1 MSGRPTQKLE
11 IHPLSSHLQPS
22 CIVSYTA
29 TERSEMCEGQK
40 NTLQKTYNVIVIHS
54 PHSGR
59 SAQLSEA
66 LTHLQATGLHVAQ
79 VLPISQLD
87 NLPSQGPQWQENG
100 VNIAIA
106 AGGDG
111 LIGGVIT
118 HIAESR
124 LPLGI
129 LPLGTS
135 NDIARTLRIPQAL
148 KEAAEVIVGGHEQE
162 VDIAVAQPAEQA
174 IHPASKT
181 QTGSVLSPVPAHGHG
196 YFAHALTVGLNVQFA
211 RLATN
216 VATRQRYGRM
226 TYPIAALE
234 VLRHHAP
241 LNVELHFE
249 GLAMPKTHVWQHTQ
263 PRQPSQADMEHTP
276 LYCRALQVA
285 VINAP
290 MFGGLWQLS
299 LPQSSMEDRLLDI
312 VVLDDVD
319 LSNLS
324 IRISRLFNVP
334 MDQAQQAVQPSS
346 PQEPW
351 ESVFAHH
358 PAELTGI
365 PGVHHLQAR
374 GVTIS
379 THADPRDV
387 TLDGE
392 VRGQTPAHVRLAE
405 QRLRVIVPT

>member
-1 MSGRPTQKLE
+1 M
-11 IHPLSSHLQPS
+11 
-22 CIVSYTA
+22 
-29 TERSEMCEGQK
+29 
-40 NTLQKTYNVIVIHS
+40 QKTRNVIVIHS

-59 SAQLSEA
+59 SAQLAEA
-66 LTHLQATGLHVAQ
+66 LTHLQATGLHIAQ
-79 VLPISQLD
+79 VLPISKLD
-87 NLPSQGPQWQENG
+87 KLPAQGSQWQEQG
-100 VNIAIA
+100 INIAVA

-118 HIAESR
+118 HIAEST

-135 NDIARTLRIPQAL
+135 NDIARTLHLPQTL
-148 KEAAEVIVGGHEQE
+148 KEAANIIANGAERE
-162 VDIAVAQPAEQA
+162 VDIGVAQPAEQA
-174 IHPASKT
+174 IHTASKK
-181 QTGSVLSPVPAHGHG
+181 QTGPVLDHVPLQRHG
-196 YFAHALTVGLNVQFA
+196 YFAHALTVGLNVEFA

-216 VATRQRYGRM
+216 VATRQRYGRL

-234 VLRHHAP
+234 VLKNHDP
-241 LNVELHFE
+241 LDVELHFE
-249 GLAMPKTHVWQHTQ
+249 GLAIPATRARQH
-263 PRQPSQADMEHTP
+263 RQLSQVDIEHTP

-290 MFGGLWQLS
+290 IFGGQWQLS

-312 VVLDDVD
+312 VVLHDID

-324 IRISRLFNVP
+324 ASISRLFNP
-334 MDQAQQAVQPSS
+334 QMNQKQPAQASTFQQKERETA
-346 PQEPW
+346 
-351 ESVFAHH
+351 FIHH

-365 PGVHHLQAR
+365 PGIHHLQAQ

-392 VRGQTPAHVRLAE
+392 VRGQTPSHARLAE
-405 QRLRVIVPT
+405 QRLRVIVPA

>member
-1 MSGRPTQKLE
+1 MEVHAS
-11 IHPLSSHLQPS
+11 
-22 CIVSYTA
+22 
-29 TERSEMCEGQK
+29 
-40 NTLQKTYNVIVIHS
+40 LQKTRNVIVIHS

-66 LTHLQATGLHVAQ
+66 LTYLQATGLHIAQ
-79 VLPISQLD
+79 VLPISALD
-87 NLPSQGPQWQENG
+87 TLSAQGSRWQEDG
-100 VNIAIA
+100 IHIAIA

-118 HIAESR
+118 HIAEST

-135 NDIARTLRIPQAL
+135 NDIARTLRIPQTL
-148 KEAAEVIVGGHEQE
+148 KEAAAVIAAGSEQE
-162 VDIAVAQPAEQA
+162 VDIGVAQPAEQA
-174 IHPASKT
+174 IHSASKK
-181 QTGSVLSPVPAHGHG
+181 QSGPVLDHVPSYRHG

-216 VATRQRYGRM
+216 VATRQRYGRL

-234 VLRHHAP
+234 VLRKHEP

-249 GLAMPKTHVWQHTQ
+249 GLAMPKTHIWQPTQ
-263 PRQPSQADMEHTP
+263 FRQLSQVDIEHTP
-276 LYCRALQVA
+276 LHCRALQVA

-290 MFGGLWQLS
+290 IFGGQWQIA
-299 LPQSSMEDRLLDI
+299 LPQASMDDRLLDI
-312 VVLDDVD
+312 VVLVDVD

-324 IRISRLFNVP
+324 SRIAHLFSVP
-334 MDQAQQAVQPSS
+334 MGQTQQAGQASS
-346 PQEPW
+346 PQESQ
-351 ESVFAHH
+351 ENAFAHH

-365 PGVHHLQAR
+365 PSIHHLQAR
-374 GVTIS
+374 GVTIT

-392 VRGQTPAHVRLAE
+392 VRGSTPTHVCLAE
-405 QRLRVIVPT
+405 QRLRVLVPTVKG

>member
-1 MSGRPTQKLE
+1 M
-11 IHPLSSHLQPS
+11 
-22 CIVSYTA
+22 
-29 TERSEMCEGQK
+29 
-40 NTLQKTYNVIVIHS
+40 IHS

-59 SAQLSEA
+59 SAQLTEA

-79 VLPISQLD
+79 VLPISELD
-87 NLPSQGPQWQENG
+87 KLPVQGSQWQEHG
-100 VNIAIA
+100 INIAIA

-118 HIAESR
+118 HIAEST

-135 NDIARTLRIPQAL
+135 NDIARTLQIPQTL
-148 KEAAEVIVGGHEQE
+148 REAANVIAGGSERA
-162 VDIAVAQPAEQA
+162 VDIGIAQPAEQA
-174 IHPASKT
+174 IHLASKK
-181 QTGSVLSPVPAHGHG
+181 QTGPILDHVSPQRHG
-196 YFAHALTVGLNVQFA
+196 YFAHALTVGLNVEFA

-216 VATRQRYGRM
+216 VATRQRFGRM

-234 VLRHHAP
+234 VLRNHDP
-241 LNVELHFE
+241 LDVELHFQ
-249 GLAMPKTHVWQHTQ
+249 GLAIPAMRSWQH
-263 PRQPSQADMEHTP
+263 RQLSQADIEHTP

-290 MFGGLWQLS
+290 IFGGQWQLS

-312 VVLDDVD
+312 VVLHDFD
-319 LSNLS
+319 LGNLS
-324 IRISRLFNVP
+324 ASMSRLFNP
-334 MDQAQQAVQPSS
+334 QISQKQQTQPDQASSFQQKERETAFV
-346 PQEPW
+346 
-351 ESVFAHH
+351 HH

-365 PGVHHLQAR
+365 PGIHHLQAQ

-392 VRGQTPAHVRLAE
+392 VRGSTPAHVRLAQ
-405 QRLRVIVPT
+405 QRLRVLVPA

>member
-1 MSGRPTQKLE
+1 M
-11 IHPLSSHLQPS
+11 
-22 CIVSYTA
+22 IVRYTA
-29 TERSEMCEGQK
+29 TKENKPCEGRT
-40 NTLQKTYNVIVIHS
+40 NNLQKTRNVIVIHS

-66 LTHLQATGLHVAQ
+66 LTHLQASGLHIAQ
-79 VLPISQLD
+79 ALPISELD
-87 NLPSQGPQWQENG
+87 NLPTQGSQWQEHG
-100 VNIAIA
+100 INIVIA

-111 LIGGVIT
+111 LLGGVIT
-118 HIAESR
+118 HIAEST

-135 NDIARTLRIPQAL
+135 NDIARTLHIPQTL
-148 KEAAEVIVGGHEQE
+148 KEAAEVIASGFEQE
-162 VDIAVAQPAEQA
+162 VDIGVAQPAEQA

-181 QTGSVLSPVPAHGHG
+181 QTGSVLDRVPSHSHG

-226 TYPIAALE
+226 TYPMAALE
-234 VLRHHAP
+234 VLRSHDP

-249 GLAMPKTHVWQHTQ
+249 GLAMPKTHIWRRK
-263 PRQPSQADMEHTP
+263 PLSQVDIEHTP

-290 MFGGLWQLS
+290 IFGGQWQLS
-299 LPQSSMEDRLLDI
+299 LPQASMEDRLLDI

-324 IRISRLFNVP
+324 TRLSRLFNTQTN
-334 MDQAQQAVQPSS
+334 QAQQVVEPSS
-346 PQEPW
+346 PQERW
-351 ESVFAHH
+351 ESAFVHH

-365 PGVHHLQAR
+365 PGIHHLQAQ
-374 GVTIS
+374 GVTVT

-392 VRGQTPAHVRLAE
+392 VRGQTPTHVRLAE

>member
-1 MSGRPTQKLE
+1 M
-11 IHPLSSHLQPS
+11 
-22 CIVSYTA
+22 
-29 TERSEMCEGQK
+29 
-40 NTLQKTYNVIVIHS
+40 QKTRNVIVIHS

-59 SAQLSEA
+59 SAQLAEA
-66 LTHLQATGLHVAQ
+66 LAHLEATELHIAH
-79 VLPISQLD
+79 VLPISELD
-87 NLPSQGPQWQENG
+87 KLPAQGSQWQEQG
-100 VNIAIA
+100 INIAIA

-118 HIAESR
+118 HIAEST

-135 NDIARTLRIPQAL
+135 NDIARTLHIPQTL
-148 KEAAEVIVGGHEQE
+148 QEAANVIARGAEQE
-162 VDIAVAQPAEQA
+162 VDIGVAQPAEQA
-174 IHPASKT
+174 IHTASKK
-181 QTGSVLSPVPAHGHG
+181 QSGPVLDHVPSQRHG
-196 YFAHALTVGLNVQFA
+196 YFAHALTVGLNVEFS

-234 VLRHHAP
+234 VLKNHDP
-241 LNVELHFE
+241 LDVELHFE
-249 GLAMPKTHVWQHTQ
+249 GLAIPATRGWQH
-263 PRQPSQADMEHTP
+263 RQLSQADIEHTP

-290 MFGGLWQLS
+290 IFGGQWQLS

-312 VVLDDVD
+312 VVLHDFEIG
-319 LSNLS
+319 NLS
-324 IRISRLFNVP
+324 ADISRLFN
-334 MDQAQQAVQPSS
+334 QQFSQKQQTQPAAPSATF
-346 PQEPW
+346 QQKER
-351 ESVFAHH
+351 ETAFIHH

-365 PGVHHLQAR
+365 PGIHHLQAQ
-374 GVTIS
+374 GVTIT

-392 VRGQTPAHVRLAE
+392 VRGQTPAHVRIAE
-405 QRLRVIVPT
+405 QRLRVIVPE